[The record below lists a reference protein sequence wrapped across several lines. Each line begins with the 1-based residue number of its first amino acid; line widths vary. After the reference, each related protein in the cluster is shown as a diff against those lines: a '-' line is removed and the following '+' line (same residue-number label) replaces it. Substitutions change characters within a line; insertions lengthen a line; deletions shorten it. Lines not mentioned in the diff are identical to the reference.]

1 MKTIDL
7 KAATEV
13 AGGYVPL
20 WIVDYRDYQDDIS
33 NSPGYGS
40 R

>member
-1 MKTIDL
+1 MKTIDQ

-13 AGGYVPL
+13 AGCYVPL
-20 WIVDYRDYQDDIS
+20 WIVDYRDDIS
-33 NSPGYGS
+33 NSLEYGS